1 MTTQSAELTTESGA
15 GRSERGREEFV
26 EWDVSE
32 AERGSPVPETG
43 VPSGAA
49 DDRTE
54 MTVDLDPAA
63 AGTASGVPRR
73 PAIPDQRRP
82 RRGGDVG
89 DLVVQ
94 AGAAFQ
100 QYLDGVSGGIDTLV
114 RLVSPL
120 LWHTARHCGL
130 TPAQAEDAVQQA
142 FLALVR
148 HGGTISDPLAVVR
161 WLTVTLRR
169 QAWRDRAAWAKQT
182 GQEPTDADLPGEI
195 SAEAAAMLSDEQ
207 QRLWTHVNALPDRC
221 RRLLSVIAFAPRPDY
236 AAIARDLD
244 MPVGSIGP
252 TRGRCLEKLRARL
265 QGEEWS

>member
-1 MTTQSAELTTESGA
+1 MDP
-15 GRSERGREEFV
+15 
-26 EWDVSE
+26 DVSGGE
-32 AERGSPVPETG
+32 QVTPVPEAG
-43 VPSGAA
+43 VPSGACD

-54 MTVDLDPAA
+54 MTVGLDPAG
-63 AGTASGVPRR
+63 AGTASGVPL
-73 PAIPDQRRP
+73 PPTPMVPSQRRARP
-82 RRGGDVG
+82 GGDAG

-100 QYLDGVSGGIDTLV
+100 QYLDGVPGGIDTLV

-130 TPAQAEDAVQQA
+130 TSAQAEDAVQQA

-169 QAWRDRAAWAKQT
+169 QAWRDRAAWMKQT
-182 GQEPTDADLPGEI
+182 GNEPTDADLPGEI
-195 SAEAAAMLSDEQ
+195 SAEAAAVLSDEQ
-207 QRLWTHVNALPDRC
+207 HRLWTHVSALNERC
-221 RRLLSVIAFAPRPDY
+221 RRLLAVIAFAPRPDY
-236 AAIARDLD
+236 AAIARDLG